1 MNNVTQ
7 INISYTTPNND
18 EYLLTDIQKV
28 SNNVWEMT
36 QTHYTSN
43 NEMYS
48 YISEYNLNSTDSIT
62 HVDTN
67 LYGTSVVISLSNN
80 EQIYLSSQ
88 VINGDLILYHQS
100 TDLRFNLGAT
110 QLSTIVQTT
119 GWGRIIIEALK
130 IIIVWAV
137 DEYCDSQKETHN
149 NNLNK
154 KGCTTRKV
162 EDCRILCNCG
172 SNHSNS

>member
-18 EYLLTDIQKV
+18 VYLLTDIQKV
-28 SNNVWEMT
+28 SNTVWEMT
-36 QTHYTSN
+36 KTHYTSN

-62 HVDTN
+62 QVDTN
-67 LYGTSVVISLSNN
+67 IYGTSVVISLSNN
-80 EQIYLSSQ
+80 EYINLSSQ
-88 VINGDLILYHQS
+88 VINGDLILNHQS
-100 TDLRFNLGAT
+100 TGLQFNLGAT

-119 GWGRIIIEALK
+119 GWGRIVIEVVK

-137 DEYCDSQKETHN
+137 DEYCDSQKETQNGNLN
-149 NNLNK
+149 NNGCK
-154 KGCTTRKV
+154 KRKI
-162 EDCRILCNCG
+162 EDCRVLCDCG